1 MEKHLRAPMRRFLK
15 AVFKAQKLL
24 RQAGMNRRLEAAE
37 ADVAGRVHLADVAF
51 FEGIRE
57 HVRRVVG
64 KG

>member
-1 MEKHLRAPMRRFLK
+1 MRAPMRRFLK

-37 ADVAGRVHLADVAF
+37 ADIVAGRVHLADAAF
-51 FEGIRE
+51 LEGLWA
-57 HVRRVVG
+57 HVRKVAG

>member
-24 RQAGMNRRLEAAE
+24 RQAGMNRRLELADAA
-37 ADVAGRVHLADVAF
+37 AGRVQPMDAAY
-51 FEGIRE
+51 FERLWE
-57 HVRRVVG
+57 HVRRVAG